1 LTKYTQWN
9 WDSLLTAILTT
20 YFIQGDQCSP
30 THYTSSSPLTFADFC
45 DAGVEH
51 TPILPDHANLVRY
64 LSGPTENSK
73 ETTNS
78 HLPCHFHTREGV
90 RILSLNQLASY
101 ARQVKAA
108 SAAAASVEREDRSC
122 DATAVADSTG
132 TPQQEPLCQ
141 DTTIATVNLDLYAVP
156 AGRVFMFAPKFVGEI
171 FELPHVISPTTSPTG
186 SSKPPLVYL
195 KTMSLSPRV
204 FEVMNFFS
212 QEEAN
217 SVVETALTETSE
229 SHRMKRSSTGATGYN
244 LNSMRTSENAFV
256 THSAAAMAIKERCF
270 TVLGFEHYIDS
281 FADGLQ
287 VLRYNVSKAYTSH
300 LDWIDDYGKK
310 EEHNFDSAGI
320 GTNRFATFF
329 LYLNDLPE
337 NGGGETVFP
346 HAWPVDQTEED
357 HIDHPQALELVRK
370 LDIHHA
376 LAQGSWE
383 EKLGA
388 ECRSKLAVTPMHAK
402 AILFYSQH
410 PDGRPDQDSL
420 HGACPVLDGTK
431 WGANLWV
438 WNGPRYGY
446 PGAPVNH
453 DVVEAKQ
460 RNTNNQQE
468 TSGPKQLLAI
478 FTNTG
483 EDPAFTHAD
492 LYFQDSFWGKFGHG
506 DPPLSV
512 NTYEGHEWNV
522 MVDGQVM
529 KTWIIDT
536 RDRQEY
542 VL

>member
-1 LTKYTQWN
+1 MKDYQQWN
-9 WDSLLTAILTT
+9 WDSLLTAILTS
-20 YFIQGDQCSP
+20 YFIQGNQCSP
-30 THYTSSSPLTFADFC
+30 TYHTSSSPLTFADFC

-64 LSGPTENSK
+64 LSANAENSIRG
-73 ETTNS
+73 TSS

-90 RILSLNQLASY
+90 RILSLHQLASY

-108 SAAAASVEREDRSC
+108 AAIERDNPSC
-122 DATAVADSTG
+122 AISTNNPG
-132 TPQQEPLCQ
+132 EEPLCE
-141 DTTIATVNLDLYAVP
+141 DTVIPAANIDLYAVP

-171 FELPHVISPTTSPTG
+171 FELPHVTTPTTSPTAT
-186 SSKPPLVYL
+186 SEPPLVYL

-270 TVLGFEHYIDS
+270 TVLGFENYIES

-329 LYLNDLPE
+329 LYLNDLPQD
-337 NGGGETVFP
+337 GGGETVFP
-346 HAWPVDQTEED
+346 HAWPANQAEED
-357 HIDHPQALELVRK
+357 HLDHQQALELVRK
-370 LDIHHA
+370 LDVNHA
-376 LAQGSWE
+376 LVEGSWE
-383 EKLGA
+383 EKLAA

-438 WNGPRYGY
+438 WNGPRFGY

-460 RNTNNQQE
+460 RDNKQE

-483 EDPAFTHAD
+483 EDPEFSHAD

-522 MVDGQVM
+522 MVDGRVM

-536 RDRQEY
+536 RDRQDY
-542 VL
+542 SL